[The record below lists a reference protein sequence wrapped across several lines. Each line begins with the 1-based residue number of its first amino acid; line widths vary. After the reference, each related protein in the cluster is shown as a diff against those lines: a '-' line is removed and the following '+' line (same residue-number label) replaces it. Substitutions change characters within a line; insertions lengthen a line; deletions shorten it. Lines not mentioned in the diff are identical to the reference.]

1 MRNNLCKGCEFET
14 NKEECWLC
22 DKCLKE
28 ERLTKI
34 RLWTQTIFGSL
45 ALIVS
50 ILVLIF
56 K

>member
-1 MRNNLCKGCEFET
+1 MNLCKGCAYENNEKDCFF
-14 NKEECWLC
+14 C

-34 RLWTQTIFGSL
+34 RILASAIFSSL
-45 ALIVS
+45 ALIAS